1 MAAGEARAMMAGASA
16 PALIFACSSAVCFG
30 AAVVVSGYGLRGIG
44 ARAGAA
50 ISIPTATVLFIIA
63 APFTVDASF
72 ASTEAVLI
80 FAGVGLLFPAL
91 VTVLTFQSNHHLGPV
106 VTSTVSSTAP
116 LFALPAAALVL
127 QEEITPNAAIASL
140 GVAAGV
146 WLLFRGRA
154 GQGRIAPKWSLL
166 LPLSGAMVRGFA
178 QVIAKAGLLLWPNP
192 FAASLIGYIVSTGGV
207 IAANRLGRT
216 NIQAPAGKSVL
227 WFIATGILNGGA
239 VLLMYCALRAAPVS
253 FVAPIIA
260 TYPLVTVLLSAL
272 VSRDE
277 RIDAS
282 RLAGSAL
289 VIASIVYLVS

>member
-1 MAAGEARAMMAGASA
+1 MTAGASGL
-16 PALIFACSSAVCFG
+16 ALVFACTSAICFG
-30 AAVVVSGYGLRGIG
+30 AAVVVSGYGLRTLD

-50 ISIPTATVLFIIA
+50 ISIPTATILFVIA
-63 APFTVDASF
+63 APFTIDTAF
-72 ASTEAVLI
+72 ASLEAVLI

-91 VTVLTFQSNHHLGPV
+91 VTVLTFRSNQELGPV

-116 LFALPAAALVL
+116 LFALPAAALL
-127 QEEITPNAAIASL
+127 LGEQITPNAAIASL

-146 WLLFRGRA
+146 WFLLRRRTA
-154 GQGRIAPKWSLL
+154 EPLRAPKWSLL

-178 QVIAKAGLLLWPNP
+178 QVMAKAGLMLWPNP
-192 FAASLIGYIVSTGGV
+192 FAASLIGYLVSTGGV
-207 IAANRLGRT
+207 VAADRLTRNVKIPT
-216 NIQAPAGKSVL
+216 AGGSL

-239 VLLMYCALRAAPVS
+239 VVLMYCALRAAPVS

-272 VSRDE
+272 LIKDE

-282 RLAGSAL
+282 RLIGSAL
-289 VIASIVYLVS
+289 VIASVVYLVA